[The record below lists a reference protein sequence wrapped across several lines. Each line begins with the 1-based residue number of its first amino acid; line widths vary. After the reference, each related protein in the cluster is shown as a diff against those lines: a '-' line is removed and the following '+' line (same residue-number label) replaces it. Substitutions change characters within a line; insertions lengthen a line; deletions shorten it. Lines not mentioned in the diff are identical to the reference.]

1 MSNYKYGDWYCKPA
15 SEKEAKEII
24 ERALVSGAIRSETT
38 VLFHWDSYD
47 AWGVMSGRTCTETEI
62 SYRHAGATEYTIEE
76 LRQKFPLP
84 SEKTNIEWN
93 GEGLPPVGT
102 VCDAKIPHRQ
112 SGELTHLWVKVVVI
126 AHHEI
131 KGKIYSWVA
140 AHDGFYPPGE
150 LEFRP
155 LRTERERWV
164 GAACAVFHG
173 RCMHD
178 YSGQHFVEAMGA
190 VYDAIK
196 SGKIKAPEVE

>member
-1 MSNYKYGDWYCKPA
+1 MSNYKYGYWYCKPA
-15 SEKEAKEII
+15 NEEEAEEII

-38 VLFHWDSYD
+38 VLFGWDSYD
-47 AWGVMSGRTCTETEI
+47 AWGVMSGYTCTETEI

-102 VCDAKIPHRQ
+102 VCEHWWGGVYDDDVEIVQYRRNGNHVVFWRINKDCVDGAEIP
-112 SGELTHLWVKVVVI
+112 T
-126 AHHEI
+126 A
-131 KGKIYSWVA
+131 
-140 AHDGFYPPGE
+140 
-150 LEFRP
+150 EFRP

-196 SGKIKAPEVE
+196 SGKIKAPEVK